1 MELEKQID
9 GLTVTIEGR
18 AGTEL
23 VFAGHGEYPDEW
35 EAYWIDEPRIVD
47 VHNNYYDVNLTE
59 EEEKEHSIQDSTETA
74 QENESEENVDEAL
87 NNIMSGMFDD
97 E

>member
-1 MELEKQID
+1 MPHVRNTGNFGIINLLDMQLEKQID

-35 EAYWIDEPRIVD
+35 KAYWIEEPEIID
-47 VHNNYYDVNLTE
+47 VHNNYYDVTLTP
-59 EEEKEHSIQDSTETA
+59 EEEKEILDSLDI
-74 QENESEENVDEAL
+74 NDFVC
-87 NNIMSGMFDD
+87 
-97 E
+97 

>member
-1 MELEKQID
+1 MSDSRGNRNLNPHNDRIIQLEKQIY

-35 EAYWIDEPRIVD
+35 KAYWIDEPVIVD
-47 VHNNYYDVNLTE
+47 VHNNYYDVTLTP
-59 EEEKEHSIQDSTETA
+59 EEEKEILSSLDINDF
-74 QENESEENVDEAL
+74 V
-87 NNIMSGMFDD
+87 
-97 E
+97 

>member
-1 MELEKQID
+1 MPDSQIIGNFGIINLPDMQLEKQIY

-35 EAYWIDEPRIVD
+35 KAYWIDDPEIID
-47 VHNNYYDVNLTE
+47 VHNNYYDVTLTPD
-59 EEEKEHSIQDSTETA
+59 EEKEILGNLDINDFVS
-74 QENESEENVDEAL
+74 
-87 NNIMSGMFDD
+87 
-97 E
+97 

>member
-1 MELEKQID
+1 MSDSRIIGNLRIINLRDMQLEKQID

-35 EAYWIDEPRIVD
+35 EAYWIDEPEIVD
-47 VHNNYYDVNLTE
+47 VHNNYYDVTLTPD
-59 EEEKEHSIQDSTETA
+59 EEKEILDNLDINDFVE
-74 QENESEENVDEAL
+74 
-87 NNIMSGMFDD
+87 
-97 E
+97 